1 MFRVGLDGPGVEIR
15 EPVGI
20 RAIPVAV
27 SADACI
33 LSGEFRS
40 LGKPEK
46 AGYRRRR
53 RKPLRCAEPEY
64 RPCENPERIPEMG

>member
-15 EPVGI
+15 EPVEI

-33 LSGEFRS
+33 LSGEVRS

-46 AGYRRRR
+46 AGLILLEARVG
-53 RKPLRCAEPEY
+53 
-64 RPCENPERIPEMG
+64 RPTVSSECC

>member
-15 EPVGI
+15 EPVEI

-33 LSGEFRS
+33 LSGEVRS
-40 LGKPEK
+40 LGQPEK
-46 AGYRRRR
+46 AGPETCLRRESGDLLYR
-53 RKPLRCAEPEY
+53 
-64 RPCENPERIPEMG
+64 